1 MPRVALFIVFCI
13 TLSLRAELP
22 HYDLQARVH
31 RDDGLLDARVT
42 ITLPPAT
49 ETHFLL
55 GGTYKI
61 SEISATGAAISVA
74 PTSKPWKGL
83 QRISVRSRLP
93 LRRVKVQLRYA
104 GPLGRTGTP
113 PLNTISKDLVELNL
127 DGMWVPVVEGFT
139 TRFTLDATI
148 DGIPRDL
155 TAIAPGVV
163 TRDGRRIIINRDDD
177 IDVAFVAMRGMNRVS
192 VDGFELYA
200 HDPASDLSKL
210 YIEHGTGALAFLESW
225 FGVMPGRPVRV
236 VVVRRP
242 RESGYARRGY
252 VVVSEARRAGGVAPT
267 AKFIA
272 HEFAHAW
279 WAPVDP
285 NTEHRWLQESI
296 AEYVSLRYVESALGV
311 AARDQLLVPKREIAK
326 TAKPILG
333 HGARTDAELY
343 NKGPLLL
350 MELEERIG
358 RPQLDRVLRE
368 LAPNPPTETSQFMEV
383 LARVAGEDAMRVF
396 ESRLRE

>member
-1 MPRVALFIVFCI
+1 VRRAALFLLVCI
-13 TLSLRAELP
+13 ASSLRAELP
-22 HYDLQARVH
+22 HYELNARIH
-31 RDDGLLDARVT
+31 RNDARLEAEVL
-42 ITLPPAT
+42 ITLPPAA

-55 GGTYKI
+55 GGTYEI
-61 SEISATGAAISVA
+61 SHASATGGSIAVA
-74 PTSKPWKGL
+74 PTDKPWKGL

-93 LRRVKVQLRYA
+93 LRRVKVTLRYA
-104 GPLGRTGTP
+104 GPLGPTGKP
-113 PLNTISKDLVELNL
+113 PLNTIAKDLVELNL

-139 TRFTLDATI
+139 TRFTLDAVI

-155 TAIAPGVV
+155 TAIAPGRV
-163 TRDGRRIIINRDDD
+163 TRSGRRIVIQREDD
-177 IDVAFVAMRGMNRVS
+177 IDVAFVAMRGMHRVS
-192 VDGFELYA
+192 GDGFELYA
-200 HDPASDLSKL
+200 HDPSSELSKL
-210 YIEHGTGALAFLESW
+210 YIEHGTKALAFLETW
-225 FGVMPGRPVRV
+225 FGRMPGRPVRV

-296 AEYVSLRYVESALGV
+296 AEYVSLRYVESALGA
-311 AARDQLLVPKREIAK
+311 AARDQLLVSKREIAK

-333 HGARTDAELY
+333 HAARTDAELY
-343 NKGPLLL
+343 SKGPLLL
-350 MELEERIG
+350 IELEERIG
-358 RPQLDRVLRE
+358 RARLDEVLRE
-368 LAPNPPTETSQFMEV
+368 LAAHPPSLTSQFMDV
-383 LARVAGEDAMRVF
+383 LARVAGEDAMRAF
-396 ESRLRE
+396 DSRLRE